1 MAKPAAKM
9 SREELYQELTEKEVD
24 GWSTENTLVELRA
37 ILQAVR
43 KMGNPAGDI
52 LKGMGSKRWAE
63 LQGMYRQ
70 LGLGEPGSLTKGLLM
85 AEMRA
90 AVMGT
95 QRPPGTERD
104 ATTGHAPPEAEL
116 NRQEPNGKT
125 ETAEQMKFETTKEQ
139 LTVGFGRHRGMSYQ
153 SMMEDFPNY
162 CEWVLD
168 TDATEPEACPD
179 LKHFAA
185 YLKRQAFNRRA
196 PIPQETTKKETEEES
211 QASGSGQQA
220 AGLQQWVVVNHRRG
234 QQHND
239 L

>member
-24 GWSTENTLVELRA
+24 GWSTKNTLVELRA
-37 ILQAVR
+37 VLQAVR
-43 KMGNPAGDI
+43 KMDNPAGDI

-63 LQGMYRQ
+63 LRGMYRE

-85 AEMRA
+85 AEIRA

-125 ETAEQMKFETTKEQ
+125 EEQ

-153 SMMEDFPNY
+153 SMMKDFPNY
-162 CEWVLD
+162 CEWVLG

-179 LKHFAA
+179 LQHFAV
-185 YLKRQAFNRRA
+185 YLKMQGFNGRA

-220 AGLQQWVVVNHRRG
+220 AGLQQWFVVNHRPG

>member
-1 MAKPAAKM
+1 MAKSAAKM
-9 SREELYQELTEKEVD
+9 SREELYQELREKEVD
-24 GWSTENTLVELRA
+24 GWSTKNTLVELRA
-37 ILQAVR
+37 VLQVVR
-43 KMGNPAGDI
+43 KMYNPAGDI
-52 LKGMGSKRWAE
+52 LKGMGSKCWAE
-63 LQGMYRQ
+63 LRGMYRE

-85 AEMRA
+85 AEIRA

-125 ETAEQMKFETTKEQ
+125 ETAKQMKFETKEQ
-139 LTVGFGRHRGMSYQ
+139 LMVRFGRHRGTSYQ
-153 SMMEDFPNY
+153 NMMKDFPNY

-168 TDATEPEACPD
+168 TDATEPEAGPD
-179 LKHFAA
+179 LQHFAV
-185 YLKRQAFNRRA
+185 YLKMQGFNGRA

-220 AGLQQWVVVNHRRG
+220 AGLQQWIVVDDRRG
-234 QQHND
+234 QQRND

>member
-1 MAKPAAKM
+1 MAKSAAKM

-24 GWSTENTLVELRA
+24 GWSTKNTLVELRA
-37 ILQAVR
+37 LVQAAR
-43 KMGNPAGDI
+43 KRDNPAGDI
-52 LKGMGSKRWAE
+52 LKGMGSKRLAE
-63 LQGMYRQ
+63 LRGMYRQ

-85 AEMRA
+85 AEIRA

-95 QRPPGTERD
+95 QRPLGTERD

-116 NRQEPNGKT
+116 NRQELNGKT
-125 ETAEQMKFETTKEQ
+125 EEQ

-153 SMMEDFPNY
+153 SMMKDFPNY

-168 TDATEPEACPD
+168 TDATKPEACPD

-220 AGLQQWVVVNHRRG
+220 AGLQQWFVVKH
-234 QQHND
+234 
-239 L
+239 

>member
-1 MAKPAAKM
+1 MAKSAAKM
-9 SREELYQELTEKEVD
+9 SREELYQELREKEVD
-24 GWSTENTLVELRA
+24 GWSTKNTLVELRA
-37 ILQAVR
+37 LVQAAR
-43 KMGNPAGDI
+43 KRDNPAGDI

-63 LQGMYRQ
+63 LRGMYRQ

-85 AEMRA
+85 AEIRA

-116 NRQEPNGKT
+116 NRQELNGKT
-125 ETAEQMKFETTKEQ
+125 EEQ

-153 SMMEDFPNY
+153 SMMKDFPNY

-168 TDATEPEACPD
+168 TDATKPEACPD

-220 AGLQQWVVVNHRRG
+220 AGLQQWFVVKH
-234 QQHND
+234 
-239 L
+239 

>member
-1 MAKPAAKM
+1 MAKSAAKM
-9 SREELYQELTEKEVD
+9 SREELYQELTDLEVD
-24 GWSTENTLVELRA
+24 GWSPKNMLVELRA
-37 ILQAVR
+37 LVQAAR
-43 KMGNPAGDI
+43 KKDNPAGDI

-85 AEMRA
+85 AEIRA

-153 SMMEDFPNY
+153 SMMKDFPNY

-168 TDATEPEACPD
+168 TDATEPEACPA
-179 LKHFAA
+179 LQHFAA
-185 YLKRQAFNRRA
+185 YLKMQGFNRRA

-220 AGLQQWVVVNHRRG
+220 AGLQQWFLVKH
-234 QQHND
+234 
-239 L
+239 